1 MKLISTWRRRF
12 GLAALVML
20 IASFGVAVL
29 MFSGE
34 SAHRSWSVK
43 EVIFQLFVFPA
54 LLATAVLC
62 FSTAAAT
69 PTRMDAAKAAESE
82 SPSPATS
89 QPFAAQV
96 VGVEWLNPLQRRDY
110 PTEWQLLWT
119 LGLVKPN
126 ANDDMVRTDPEGFT
140 SIKPVAGIADG
151 RRGRATFEEFH
162 HKYVRE
168 LLQVF
173 GDRYAMNQ
181 KYFYTVASTWK
192 HNWRE
197 LAGIHIEYALPA
209 GRLDAVAE
217 AKYLQQQ
224 IISDFAIGN
233 PHFPDL
239 WSKDTPPSVNV
250 TLGGANA
257 GFVSLNA
264 ALDYLK
270 SHPKESVWVMNWDA
284 PSFPP
289 EHAQMNENMTLLI
302 LAGPQMK
309 TERDPLAWISRVAT
323 ANVDDFEPKVGTSR
337 KVQAWKAA
345 IDAAALNANI
355 KSSDISYVIH
365 DVGQGSDVVSERIG
379 ALAQTLTETLP
390 DFDFQNQTFNMPA
403 LLGETGAGT
412 ALTDIA
418 LAIGRANHL
427 GGHVLVAGTTDPTQL
442 SAVIVTPP
450 AQLIP
455 IDAERNWFRA
465 RGEGDAYLPWWG
477 RRRDVSYTRQGFTY

>member
-1 MKLISTWRRRF
+1 MKLISTWNRRF
-12 GLAALVML
+12 ALAALVML
-20 IASFGVAVL
+20 ITSIFVAVL

-34 SAHRSWSVK
+34 STHRSWSVK
-43 EVIFQLFVFPA
+43 EVIVQLFVFPA

-62 FSTAAAT
+62 FSTAAA
-69 PTRMDAAKAAESE
+69 A
-82 SPSPATS
+82 PATTAS
-89 QPFAAQV
+89 LEGQASRLPTSAHTEPVVAQV

-110 PTEWQLLWT
+110 PTEWQILWT
-119 LGLVKPN
+119 LGLVTPN
-126 ANDDMVRTDPEGFT
+126 KNDDMVRANPAKY
-140 SIKPVAGIADG
+140 SSVQPVAIVADG
-151 RRGRATFEEFH
+151 IYGKETFNGFH

-181 KYFYTVASTWK
+181 KYFYTVAPTWK

-233 PHFPDL
+233 QHFPDL
-239 WSKDTPPSVNV
+239 WSKDTPPDVHV

-257 GFVSLNA
+257 GFASLNA
-264 ALDYLK
+264 ALDYLE
-270 SHPKESVWVMNWDA
+270 SHPNESVWVMNWDA

-289 EHAQMNENMTLLI
+289 DDEQMNENMTLLI
-302 LAGPQMK
+302 LAGPRMK

-323 ANVDDFEPKVGTSR
+323 ANVSDFEPTVGTSR

-355 KSSDISYVIH
+355 KSSDIGYVVH
-365 DVGQGSDVVSERIG
+365 DAGQGSDAASERIG

-390 DFDFQNQTFNMPA
+390 DFDFRKQTFDTAA
-403 LLGETGAGT
+403 LFGEMGAGT

-427 GGHVLVAGTTDPTQL
+427 GGHVLIAGTTDPAQL

-455 IDAERNWFRA
+455 IDAARNWFRA

-477 RRRDVSYTRQGFTY
+477 RRRDVSYPRQGFTY

>member
-1 MKLISTWRRRF
+1 MNLISTWRRRF

-20 IASFGVAVL
+20 SASFGVAVL

-34 SAHRSWSVK
+34 AAHRSWSLK
-43 EVIFQLFVFPA
+43 EVTVQLFVFPA

-69 PTRMDAAKAAESE
+69 PARMDAIKGAESG
-82 SPSPATS
+82 SPSSEAPQKFT
-89 QPFAAQV
+89 AQV

-126 ANDDMVRTDPEGFT
+126 PNDDVVRTKPAKFGSVQPVAIVVNGLWGEETFEGFH
-140 SIKPVAGIADG
+140 
-151 RRGRATFEEFH
+151 R
-162 HKYVRE
+162 KYVRR
-168 LLQVF
+168 LLRVF
-173 GDRYAMNQ
+173 ADRYVMNEQ
-181 KYFYTVASTWK
+181 YFYTVASTWK
-192 HNWRE
+192 RDWRE
-197 LAGIHIEYALPA
+197 LAGIHVEYALPV
-209 GRLDAVAE
+209 GRLEPEPARDC
-217 AKYLQQQ
+217 LQEE
-224 IISDFAIGN
+224 IVGLFNIGN
-233 PHFPDL
+233 RYFPDL
-239 WSKDTPPSVNV
+239 WSKDTPPDVHV
-250 TLGGANA
+250 TLGGPNA
-257 GFVSLNA
+257 GFASLNA
-264 ALDYLK
+264 ALDYLE
-270 SHPKESVWVMNWDA
+270 SHPKESVWAMNWDA

-289 EHAQMNENMTLLI
+289 DDEQMNENMTLLI
-302 LAGPQMK
+302 LAGPHMK
-309 TERDPLAWISRVAT
+309 TERDPLAWISRVAS
-323 ANVDDFEPKVGTSR
+323 ANVSDFERKVGTSR

-345 IDAAALNANI
+345 IDAAAVNANI

-365 DVGQGSDVVSERIG
+365 DAGQGSDAASERIG
-379 ALAQTLTETLP
+379 ALGQTLTETLP
-390 DFDFQNQTFNMPA
+390 DFDFRKQTFNTPG
-403 LLGETGAGT
+403 LLGEMGAGT

-477 RRRDVSYTRQGFTY
+477 RRRDVAYPRQGFTY

>member
-1 MKLISTWRRRF
+1 M
-12 GLAALVML
+12 G
-20 IASFGVAVL
+20 AVK
-29 MFSGE
+29 G
-34 SAHRSWSVK
+34 
-43 EVIFQLFVFPA
+43 
-54 LLATAVLC
+54 TG
-62 FSTAAAT
+62 
-69 PTRMDAAKAAESE
+69 SE
-82 SPSPATS
+82 SKSSAAS
-89 QPFAAQV
+89 QLFAAQV

-126 ANDDMVRTDPEGFT
+126 PNDDVVRT
-140 SIKPVAGIADG
+140 KPAKYGSVQPVGIVVNG

-162 HKYVRE
+162 RKYVRR
-168 LLQVF
+168 LLLVF
-173 GDRYAMNQ
+173 GDRYVMNPT
-181 KYFYTVASTWK
+181 YFYTVASTWK
-192 HNWRE
+192 RDWRE
-197 LAGIHIEYALPA
+197 LAGIHVEYALPA
-209 GRLDAVAE
+209 GRLDPERARDC
-217 AKYLQQQ
+217 LQEE
-224 IISDFAIGN
+224 IVGLFNIGN
-233 PHFPDL
+233 SYFPDL
-239 WSKDTPPSVNV
+239 WSKDTPPDVHI
-250 TLGGANA
+250 TLGGPNA
-257 GFVSLNA
+257 GFASLNA
-264 ALDYLK
+264 ALDYLE
-270 SHPKESVWVMNWDA
+270 SHPNESVWVMNWDA

-289 EHAQMNENMTLLI
+289 DDEQMNENMTLLI

-323 ANVDDFEPKVGTSR
+323 ANVSDFEPKVGTSR

-355 KSSDISYVIH
+355 KSTDISYVIH
-365 DVGQGSDVVSERIG
+365 DVGQGRDAASEGIG

-390 DFDFQNQTFNMPA
+390 DFDFQNQTFNTPA
-403 LLGETGAGT
+403 LLGEMGAGT

-427 GGHVLVAGTTDPTQL
+427 GGHVLVAGTTDATQL

>member
-1 MKLISTWRRRF
+1 MCGVIHVGDSTSSGGIVQRF
-12 GLAALVML
+12 LWTALLVM
-20 IASFGVAVL
+20 AA
-29 MFSGE
+29 
-34 SAHRSWSVK
+34 
-43 EVIFQLFVFPA
+43 
-54 LLATAVLC
+54 LC
-62 FSTAAAT
+62 FSATAAASART
-69 PTRMDAAKAAESE
+69 DTVQGKGSGLPPSE
-82 SPSPATS
+82 TS

-126 ANDDMVRTDPEGFT
+126 ANDDMVRTDPQSFT
-140 SIKPVAGIADG
+140 SIKAVAGIANG
-151 RRGRATFEEFH
+151 FWGEETFEGFH
-162 HKYVRE
+162 RKYVRR
-168 LLQVF
+168 LLLVF

-239 WSKDTPPSVNV
+239 WSTDTPPSVNV

-264 ALDYLK
+264 ALDYLE

-289 EHAQMNENMTLLI
+289 NDAQINENMTLLI

-323 ANVDDFEPKVGTSR
+323 ANVGDFEAKVGTSR
-337 KVQAWKAA
+337 RVQAWRAA
-345 IDAAALNANI
+345 IDAAAVNANI
-355 KSSDISYVIH
+355 KASDISYVIH
-365 DVGQGSDVVSERIG
+365 DVGKSSDAASERIG

-390 DFDFQNQTFNMPA
+390 DFDFQNQIFNMSA

-412 ALTDIA
+412 ALTNIA

-427 GGHVLVAGTTDPTQL
+427 GGHVLVAGTTDLAQL

-450 AQLIP
+450 AQLIQIRP
-455 IDAERNWFRA
+455 EENWFRA

-477 RRRDVSYTRQGFTY
+477 RRHDVSYPRQGFTY

>member
-1 MKLISTWRRRF
+1 MNLISTWHRRF
-12 GLAALVML
+12 VLAALVML
-20 IASFGVAVL
+20 IASIFVAVL
-29 MFSGE
+29 MLTGD

-43 EVIFQLFVFPA
+43 EVIVQLFVFPA
-54 LLATAVLC
+54 MLATAVLC
-62 FSTAAAT
+62 FSTAAAAPST
-69 PTRMDAAKAAESE
+69 ISTAQGAELE
-82 SPSPATS
+82 SPSSATS
-89 QPFAAQV
+89 KPFAAQV

-119 LGLVKPN
+119 LGLVSPN
-126 ANDDMVRTDPEGFT
+126 KNDDMVRVNPVKYR
-140 SIKPVAGIADG
+140 SVQPVAIVADG
-151 RRGRATFEEFH
+151 IYGKETFNGFH

-173 GDRYAMNQ
+173 GERYVMNE
-181 KYFYTVASTWK
+181 KYFYTVAPKWQR
-192 HNWRE
+192 NWRE
-197 LAGIHIEYALPA
+197 LAGIHVEYALPA
-209 GRLDAVAE
+209 GRVDAVE
-217 AKYLQQQ
+217 AGTFLQEQM
-224 IISDFAIGN
+224 IGKFNIGN
-233 PHFPDL
+233 SYFPDL
-239 WSKDTPPSVNV
+239 WSKDTPPNVNV

-264 ALDYLK
+264 ALDYLE

-289 EHAQMNENMTLLI
+289 DDEQMNENMTLLI

-309 TERDPLAWISRVAT
+309 TERDPLAWISRVAS
-323 ANVDDFEPKVGTSR
+323 ANVSDFPPKVGTSR

-345 IDAAALNANI
+345 IDAAAHNANI

-365 DVGQGSDVVSERIG
+365 DAGQGSDAASERIG

-390 DFDFQNQTFNMPA
+390 DFDFQKQTFNTPG
-403 LLGETGAGT
+403 LLGEMGAGT

-455 IDAERNWFRA
+455 IDTERNWFRA

-477 RRRDVSYTRQGFTY
+477 RRRDVAYTRQGFTY

>member
-20 IASFGVAVL
+20 IASIFVGVL
-29 MFSGE
+29 MFTGE

-43 EVIFQLFVFPA
+43 EVIVQLFVFPA
-54 LLATAVLC
+54 LLATAMLC
-62 FSTAAAT
+62 FSTAAAAPST
-69 PTRMDAAKAAESE
+69 ISIARGALPE

-126 ANDDMVRTDPEGFT
+126 ANDDMVRADPESFT
-140 SIKPVAGIADG
+140 SIRAVAGIANGLWGEETLDG
-151 RRGRATFEEFH
+151 FH
-162 HKYVRE
+162 RKYVRR
-168 LLQVF
+168 LLRVF
-173 GDRYAMNQ
+173 ADRYVMNQ

-192 HNWRE
+192 RDWRE
-197 LAGIHIEYALPA
+197 LAGIHVEYAVPA
-209 GRLDAVAE
+209 GRLDPERARDR
-217 AKYLQQQ
+217 LQEE
-224 IISDFAIGN
+224 IVRLFNIGN
-233 PHFPDL
+233 PYFPDL
-239 WSKDTPPSVNV
+239 WSKDTPPNVNV

-264 ALDYLK
+264 ALDYLE
-270 SHPKESVWVMNWDA
+270 SHPKDSVWVMNWDA

-289 EHAQMNENMTLLI
+289 NDAQINENMTLLI

-323 ANVDDFEPKVGTSR
+323 ANVGDFEAKVGTSR
-337 KVQAWKAA
+337 RVQAWRAA
-345 IDAAALNANI
+345 IDAAAVNANI
-355 KSSDISYVIH
+355 KASDISYVIH
-365 DVGQGSDVVSERIG
+365 DVGKSSDAASERIG

-390 DFDFQNQTFNMPA
+390 DFDFQNQIFNMPA

-412 ALTDIA
+412 ALTNIA

-427 GGHVLVAGTTDPTQL
+427 GGHVLVAGTTDLAQL

-450 AQLIP
+450 AQLIQIRP
-455 IDAERNWFRA
+455 EENWFRA

-477 RRRDVSYTRQGFTY
+477 RRHDVSYPRQGFTY